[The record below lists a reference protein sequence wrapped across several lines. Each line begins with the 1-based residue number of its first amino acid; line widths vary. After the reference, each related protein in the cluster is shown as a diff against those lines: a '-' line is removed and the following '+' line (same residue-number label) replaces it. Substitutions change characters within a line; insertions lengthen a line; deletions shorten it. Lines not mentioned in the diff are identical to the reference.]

1 MALAATV
8 DATTWGPRQWPMTR
22 DAWKRLDAVATRLT
36 REVIATDGYVTGRL
50 DGESDAP
57 SFVPNIVG
65 QQLLRQL
72 NTVRT
77 VLERAVVLD
86 APEVAV
92 IGHRVTLRE
101 ADDSTS
107 VYELVI
113 PGDGNPATARCQS
126 TLPSEAPSWAGGPE
140 TSSRSPRRRD
150 PGARRS
156 SGSTEYPEPMVAR
169 LRRPSGRSVMGRTR
183 PMSSPR
189 CC

>member
-22 DAWKRLDAVATRLT
+22 DAWKKLDAVATRLT

-101 ADDSTS
+101 ADGSTS

-113 PGDGNPATARCQS
+113 PGDGDPRNGAVSVDSPVGSAILGRRTGDLVTITAPA
-126 TLPSEAPSWAGGPE
+126 E
-140 TSSRSPRRRD
+140 TWSATVTGID
-150 PGARRS
+150 
-156 SGSTEYPEPMVAR
+156 
-169 LRRPSGRSVMGRTR
+169 
-183 PMSSPR
+183 
-189 CC
+189 

>member
-22 DAWKRLDAVATRLT
+22 DAWKKLDEVASRLT

-50 DGESDAP
+50 DGEADAP

-101 ADDSTS
+101 ADGSVS
-107 VYELVI
+107 VYALVI
-113 PGDGNPATARCQS
+113 PGDGDPRNGSVSVDSPVGSAILGRRTGDLVTIAAPAGAWTA
-126 TLPSEAPSWAGGPE
+126 TVTAI
-140 TSSRSPRRRD
+140 D
-150 PGARRS
+150 
-156 SGSTEYPEPMVAR
+156 
-169 LRRPSGRSVMGRTR
+169 
-183 PMSSPR
+183 
-189 CC
+189 

>member
-22 DAWKRLDAVATRLT
+22 DAWKKLDEVASRLT

-50 DGESDAP
+50 DGEADAP

-92 IGHRVTLRE
+92 IGNRVTLRE
-101 ADDSTS
+101 ADGSTS

-113 PGDGNPATARCQS
+113 PGDGDPRNGSVSVDSPVGSAILGRRTGDLVTIAAPAGAWTA
-126 TLPSEAPSWAGGPE
+126 TVTAI
-140 TSSRSPRRRD
+140 D
-150 PGARRS
+150 
-156 SGSTEYPEPMVAR
+156 
-169 LRRPSGRSVMGRTR
+169 
-183 PMSSPR
+183 
-189 CC
+189 

>member
-113 PGDGNPATARCQS
+113 PGDGNPRNGAVSVDSPVGSAILGRRTGDLVTVAAPAGSWSATVI
-126 TLPSEAPSWAGGPE
+126 GI
-140 TSSRSPRRRD
+140 D
-150 PGARRS
+150 
-156 SGSTEYPEPMVAR
+156 
-169 LRRPSGRSVMGRTR
+169 
-183 PMSSPR
+183 
-189 CC
+189 